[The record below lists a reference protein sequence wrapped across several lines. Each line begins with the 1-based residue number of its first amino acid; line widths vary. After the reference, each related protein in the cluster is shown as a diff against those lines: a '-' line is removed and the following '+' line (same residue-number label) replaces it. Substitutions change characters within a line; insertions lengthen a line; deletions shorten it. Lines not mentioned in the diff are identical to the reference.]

1 MKETLIKYFE
11 TFSNKDIEGL
21 SKMFSDEVTLVD
33 WDISESGIENVINAN
48 KNIFKSVETINVIPL
63 KYYSND
69 DGSYAVE
76 ISILI
81 NGTET
86 LDVVDVISFD
96 QNGLINSIKAYKK

>member
-21 SKMFSDEVTLVD
+21 SRMFSDEVTLVD
-33 WDISESGIENVINAN
+33 WDISETGIENVIRAN
-48 KNIFKSVETINVIPL
+48 KNIFQSVKTISVTPL
-63 KYYSND
+63 KYYSSD
-69 DGSYAVE
+69 DRSYAVE

-81 NGTET
+81 DENET
-86 LDVVDVISFD
+86 LDVVDIISFD